1 MYHLYDERE
10 TLDITN
16 LSGFE
21 VMWIK
26 NAEMKQMV
34 MLILRKLGRLFDT
47 LHKLSLSLAKMAIF
61 RNKLKHFE
69 KYKRIT

>member
-34 MLILRKLGRLFDT
+34 MLILRKLGRLFWYST
-47 LHKLSLSLAKMAIF
+47 QAI
-61 RNKLKHFE
+61 
-69 KYKRIT
+69 IVPS